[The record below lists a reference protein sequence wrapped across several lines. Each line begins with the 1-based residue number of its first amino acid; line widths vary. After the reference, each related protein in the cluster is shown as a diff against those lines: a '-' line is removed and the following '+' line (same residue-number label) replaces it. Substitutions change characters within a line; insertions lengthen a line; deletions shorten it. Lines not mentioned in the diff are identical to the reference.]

1 MHGFCTVHCTRAI
14 KSKGGSLMDPTMVFA
29 VKQKSEEDMVWIEQ
43 FDALLNSVGREGLVE
58 AYELILEK
66 LQRI

>member
-1 MHGFCTVHCTRAI
+1 
-14 KSKGGSLMDPTMVFA
+14 MDPTMVFA